1 MPIML
6 KTPKK
11 TILSVALG
19 CLAVGMTALPMLAHH
34 SFAAEFDG
42 TKRVKLV
49 GKLTKLDWMNPHI
62 WMYLDVKDEAG
73 QTIAWKCEG
82 GPPNVLTRN
91 GWNRSDLKAG
101 EDITIEGSMAKD
113 GSKTCNAQ
121 SITYAGRKMFAGSSE
136 GNK

>member
-1 MPIML
+1 ML
-6 KTPKK
+6 KTKLA
-11 TILSVALG
+11 TWTSVALG
-19 CLAVGMTALPMLAHH
+19 CLALAIAVTPLWAHH

-73 QTIAWKCEG
+73 ATTAWKCEG

-91 GWNRSDLKAG
+91 GWSRSDMAVG
-101 EDITIEGSMAKD
+101 VDITIEGSLAKD

-121 SITYAGRKMFAGSSE
+121 AITLNGRRMFAGSSE
-136 GNK
+136 GNGK

>member
-1 MPIML
+1 ML
-6 KTPKK
+6 KTKRAS
-11 TILSVALG
+11 ILSVALG
-19 CLAVGMTALPMLAHH
+19 GLAVLMAAVPLAAHH

-62 WMYLDVKDEAG
+62 WMYLDVKDE
-73 QTIAWKCEG
+73 G

-91 GWNRSDLKAG
+91 GWNRSDLKPG
-101 EDITIEGSMAKD
+101 EEITIEGSLAKD

-121 SITYAGRKMFAGSSE
+121 SIVFGGRKMFAGSSE

>member
-6 KTPKK
+6 KTPTKSV
-11 TILSVALG
+11 LSVALG
-19 CLAVGMTALPMLAHH
+19 CLAVVMAAVPMLAHH

-62 WMYLDVKDEAG
+62 WMYLDVKDEGG
-73 QTIAWKCEG
+73 QTVAWKCEG

-101 EDITIEGSMAKD
+101 EDITIEGSVAKD

-121 SITYAGRKMFAGSSE
+121 SIVYGGRKMFAGSSE